1 MNKKKVLAVLMAG
14 LCSSVAF
21 AADVWQWSNSGQYYY
36 YRDNDGRVHYSD
48 GSIGPL
54 SEVWF
59 DSTGKAVYSANSK
72 GPADKT
78 GQYAIQQ
85 PRIDEASVG
94 PAPKSPPANAVLVYP
109 DSSKPTFGPAPTGP
123 SYIVTDCHDFG
134 FFKCSKYFEQMMKK
148 R

>member
-1 MNKKKVLAVLMAG
+1 MKRTKILILLMAA
-14 LCSSVAF
+14 LCSSSVL
-21 AADVWQWSNSGQYYY
+21 AADVWQWSNSGQYYF

-48 GSIGPL
+48 GSIGQPT
-54 SEVWF
+54 EVWF
-59 DSTGKAVYSANSK
+59 EAGKAVYSANSR

-94 PAPKSPPANAVLVYP
+94 PAPKTPPSDAVLVYP

-123 SYIVTDCHDFG
+123 SYIVCHDFG
-134 FFKCSKYFEQMMKK
+134 FFKCSKYFEQMK
-148 R
+148 RNQK